1 MAPGAEEVFEL
12 GGGLVDL
19 LAGRAAALV
28 GQLAAVHRVAVL
40 VELGVPPVV
49 TRAVHGRVAV
59 LALDRDQPARPEQQ
73 VVDLAAPVAVA
84 ADQRPLVVQDPGQ
97 PGRDQLFP
105 LDPGHQDAHLVRVV
119 PSRRWLGGAPPFPAG
134 REDAT
139 QPCGPAV
146 LGAGQVPLPGGTL
159 DAGMVLRESVLVS
172 GPLTLGDRVRAQP
185 CLPEQGARMIR

>member
-28 GQLAAVHRVAVL
+28 GQLAAVHRVAV
-40 VELGVPPVV
+40 
-49 TRAVHGRVAV
+49 
-59 LALDRDQPARPEQQ
+59 PEQQ